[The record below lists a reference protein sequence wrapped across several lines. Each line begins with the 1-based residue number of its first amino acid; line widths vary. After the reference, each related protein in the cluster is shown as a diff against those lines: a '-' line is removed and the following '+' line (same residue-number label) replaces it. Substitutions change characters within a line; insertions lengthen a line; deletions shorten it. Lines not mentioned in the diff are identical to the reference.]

1 MAIIVG
7 IVFLMRVKPGL
18 EESLAG
24 IGAATA
30 VGVLASLAVSRAAII
45 ERVENKKRHVTG
57 RDWSPEGSK

>member
-7 IVFLMRVKPGL
+7 IVFLMTVKPGL

-30 VGVLASLAVSRAAII
+30 VGVVASLVVSRAAI
-45 ERVENKKRHVTG
+45 EKVESNRLSG
-57 RDWSPEGSK
+57 ARANR

>member
-1 MAIIVG
+1 MT
-7 IVFLMRVKPGL
+7 VKPEF

-45 ERVENKKRHVTG
+45 EKVERKKRHVTG
-57 RDWSPEGSK
+57 RDWSPEESR